1 MSARGFLILRR
12 RGVLWGIDNTEVAG
26 LARNIPKVGHGDA
39 HTRGFRVE
47 LGGRALAA
55 DDVLGV
61 VDSLLIRP
69 LSPALTRYW
78 PAVSSGVSGMAVHG
92 AQPLLVVD
100 PRRPPHLL
108 WLDEGDALEGSD

>member
-1 MSARGFLILRR
+1 MSSRGFLILRR
-12 RGVLWGIDNTEVAG
+12 RGVLWGIDNAEVAG
-26 LARNIPKVGHGDA
+26 LARNAGSDLTR
-39 HTRGFRVE
+39 TRGFRVE

-69 LSPALTRYW
+69 LSPVLRRFW
-78 PAVSSGVSGMAVHG
+78 PAVSSGLSGMAVHA

-100 PRRPPHLL
+100 PRQPPHLL
-108 WLDEGDALEGSD
+108 WLDEGDAIEGSG